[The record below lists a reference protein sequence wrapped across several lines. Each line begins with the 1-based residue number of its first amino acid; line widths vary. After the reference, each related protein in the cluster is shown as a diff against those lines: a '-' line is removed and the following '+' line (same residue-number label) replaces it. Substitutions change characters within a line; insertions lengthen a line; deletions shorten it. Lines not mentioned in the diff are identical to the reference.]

1 MLSVKKWNLFSLFV
15 SVKIKLEIM
24 FKNVLDRKETFFD
37 HNKFSLLKSQK
48 FHFSKGVNPCFWS
61 KNVFVVFCQN
71 MTRNNV

>member
-15 SVKIKLEIM
+15 SVRIKLEIM

-48 FHFSKGVNPCFWS
+48 LNFPKGLTHAFGQ
-61 KNVFVVFCQN
+61 K
-71 MTRNNV
+71 M